1 MYNGTSQLWTL
12 LGQIEVS
19 WLKRY
24 PLLEVSLCIKLLLE
38 LHWVS
43 LFQNEGFY
51 CITCFTTL
59 RIFIMYDH
67 VILIL
72 YNYYF
77 VSIYSETI
85 EKQVAN
91 TISWSPTG
99 QFLVLAQL
107 KRYNCVAGII
117 YYCVCIYMYN
127 GYILIRL

>member
-59 RIFIMYDH
+59 HIFIMYDH

-72 YNYYF
+72 YYYYYF
-77 VSIYSETI
+77 VSFIQKRLRSKLLIRYPGHQQDNFLSWPNSKGTI
-85 EKQVAN
+85 VL
-91 TISWSPTG
+91 
-99 QFLVLAQL
+99 LVLYTIVFA
-107 KRYNCVAGII
+107 YT
-117 YYCVCIYMYN
+117 CIMA
-127 GYILIRL
+127 ISL